1 MNQYDMSR
9 AHVPGQAPEAG
20 APRVGSSKKIKN
32 MGVIRIIVTM
42 LVVSIAILSIALMI
56 FVVFG
61 GGKTES
67 DLIKKDKFQA
77 VFLNDSTGQVYFGK
91 LTSVNNKYYKL
102 SDIYYVRVSQA
113 VQPDK
118 STTTTAQ
125 QNISLAKL
133 GSELHGP
140 EDEMFISRDQV
151 LFWENLKDD
160 GQVVKAI
167 DEFKKNGGKTTD
179 TTTPTTT
186 TPTTT
191 TPTTTPKK

>member
-1 MNQYDMSR
+1 M
-9 AHVPGQAPEAG
+9 G
-20 APRVGSSKKIKN
+20 A
-32 MGVIRIIVTM
+32 IRIIVTM
-42 LVVSIAILSIALMI
+42 LVVSIAILSIALMV

-91 LTSVNNKYYKL
+91 LTSINNKYYKL

-118 STTTTAQ
+118 STTTTPQ

-167 DEFKKNGGKTTD
+167 VEFKKNGGKTTD